1 MSDRRIIEGVV
12 IGKCL
17 VPLAECR
24 VYSWTIHL
32 SDSSSSSVLAR
43 CYSATDSLKNAQGRA
58 KDLPNSILFHC
69 KEVRD
74 GR

>member
-1 MSDRRIIEGVV
+1 MSDQPIVEGVV
-12 IGKCL
+12 IGKDL
-17 VPLAECR
+17 VPLAECW
-24 VYSWTIHL
+24 VYSWTIYL
-32 SDSSSSSVLAR
+32 SDLPSSSVLAR